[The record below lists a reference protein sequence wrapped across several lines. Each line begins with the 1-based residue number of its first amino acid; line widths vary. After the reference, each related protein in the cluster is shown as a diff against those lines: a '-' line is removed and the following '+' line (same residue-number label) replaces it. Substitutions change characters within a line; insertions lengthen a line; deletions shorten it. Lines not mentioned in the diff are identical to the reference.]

1 MDASLHTLL
10 MRYPQLVGMKA
21 DLRKAAEL
29 LIKTAREGKL
39 ILVAGNGGSAADSEH
54 IVGELMKSFIKAR
67 PLDEELKARLVE
79 VDPALGVHIATHL
92 QKGIPAICLSSHSAL
107 MSAFAN
113 DVDSSLSYAQQV
125 AGYGSEGALFWGIST
140 SGNARNVAQAA
151 VTAKAM
157 GMGVLGMTG
166 ESGGTLKGYCDVC
179 LRVPETE
186 TYKVQELHLPIY
198 HWLCIVLE
206 ETLFGG

>member
-1 MDASLHTLL
+1 MSDSLKILL
-10 MRYPQLVGMKA
+10 ERYPQLAGMEA
-21 DLRKAAEL
+21 DLRQAAEL
-29 LIKTAREGKL
+29 LIKTAKAGKV

-79 VDPALGVHIATHL
+79 VDPVMGVHIATHL

-125 AGYGSEGALFWGIST
+125 AGYGSEGALFWGLST
-140 SGNARNVAQAA
+140 SGNAQNVAQAA

-157 GMGVLGMTG
+157 GMTVIGMTG
-166 ESGGTLKGYCDVC
+166 ESGGKLKAFCDVC
-179 LRVPETE
+179 LRVPERE
-186 TYKVQELHLPIY
+186 TFKVQELHLPIY